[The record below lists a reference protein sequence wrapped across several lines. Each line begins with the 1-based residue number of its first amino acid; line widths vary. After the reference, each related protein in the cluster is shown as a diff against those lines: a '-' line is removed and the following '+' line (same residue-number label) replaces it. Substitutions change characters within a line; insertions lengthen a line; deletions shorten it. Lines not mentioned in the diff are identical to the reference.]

1 MHKYKETLANL
12 NKLLKIEP
20 NNASTLKDRGLIY
33 CMMRKYKES
42 LDDLNKSLEIEQQQ
56 NNSITLE
63 YRGLTYYRMGRYE
76 ESHADL
82 NRSLEIESRNAYI
95 ITGMDIF
102 HMMRRYEEAFA
113 IFNKSLKIE
122 PNDTFEL
129 RNRGATFR
137 VLGGY
142 EEWLAD
148 YKEFEPNSECSLRN
162 QRETCLKK
170 YRYYYYKALEDL
182 TKSLEIEP
190 NNLGSLRIRG
200 E

>member
-1 MHKYKETLANL
+1 MMGDYEESLTDLTKSLEIGPKNTLAL
-12 NKLLKIEP
+12 RKCAKIYYNMGRHE
-20 NNASTLKDRGLIY
+20 
-33 CMMRKYKES
+33 ES
-42 LDDLNKSLEIEQQQ
+42 LVDLNKSLEIESK
-56 NNSITLE
+56 NLWMITIGEIYHMLE
-63 YRGLTYYRMGRYE
+63 RYKE
-76 ESHADL
+76 AL
-82 NRSLEIESRNAYI
+82 AYFNKSLEIE
-95 ITGMDIF
+95 
-102 HMMRRYEEAFA
+102 
-113 IFNKSLKIE
+113 
-122 PNDTFEL
+122 PNDAFEL

-190 NNLGSLRIRG
+190 NNRGSLR
-200 E
+200 